1 MNDKEIDEFRK
12 EVSFLDLQQ
21 MRDELVKVR
30 CEALK
35 NLFTCDALLKD
46 IRARKDVLF
55 LSGKLD
61 DIEESCYKKE
71 FGGVKVVD
79 EKGVGNDF

>member
-1 MNDKEIDEFRK
+1 MNDKETDEFRK
-12 EVSFLDLQQ
+12 DVSFLDLQQ

-61 DIEESCYKKE
+61 DIEESCYRKE
-71 FGGVKVVD
+71 QGLELETGAGELEF
-79 EKGVGNDF
+79 

>member
-1 MNDKEIDEFRK
+1 MNDKELDEFRK
-12 EVSFLDLQQ
+12 EVSYLDLQQ
-21 MRDELVKVR
+21 MRDELVMVR

-61 DIEESCYKKE
+61 DIEESCYRKE
-71 FGGVKVVD
+71 QGLELETGAGELEF
-79 EKGVGNDF
+79 

>member
-1 MNDKEIDEFRK
+1 MNDKETDEFRK
-12 EVSFLDLQQ
+12 DVSFLDLQQ
-21 MRDELVKVR
+21 MRDELIKVR

-61 DIEESCYKKE
+61 DIEESCYRKE
-71 FGGVKVVD
+71 QGL
-79 EKGVGNDF
+79 EKGAGELEF

>member
-1 MNDKEIDEFRK
+1 MNDKETDEFRK
-12 EVSFLDLQQ
+12 DVSFLDLQQ

-61 DIEESCYKKE
+61 DIEESCYRKE
-71 FGGVKVVD
+71 QGL
-79 EKGVGNDF
+79 EKGAGELEF

>member
-1 MNDKEIDEFRK
+1 MNDKETDEFRK

-21 MRDELVKVR
+21 MRDELIKVR

-61 DIEESCYKKE
+61 DIEESCYRKE
-71 FGGVKVVD
+71 QGLELETGAGELEF
-79 EKGVGNDF
+79 

>member
-1 MNDKEIDEFRK
+1 MDDKETDEFRK
-12 EVSFLDLQQ
+12 DVSFLDLQQ

-61 DIEESCYKKE
+61 DIEESCYRKE
-71 FGGVKVVD
+71 QGL
-79 EKGVGNDF
+79 EKGAGELEF